1 MSTKIKGST
10 PPVDTNISSLNDSA
24 VRAGKGESKP
34 QNPDSF
40 SKLSNSVTYKSPPL
54 IPGAKMFASEV
65 HLPSHLTDTLNPKND
80 RKFRRLLGAV
90 LGFGGLEDCFGD
102 LEEELH
108 AEESTFAKVSREDQE
123 SSHSQS
129 DQQDQDDSEENPKN

>member
-1 MSTKIKGST
+1 MSTKIKGTT
-10 PPVDTNISSLNDSA
+10 PPVDTNLSSLNEPA
-24 VRAGKGESKP
+24 LRGGKSESKP

-40 SKLSNSVTYKSPPL
+40 SKTSNTVTYKSPPL

-65 HLPSHLTDTLNPKND
+65 NLPSHLTDPLNPKND

-108 AEESTFAKVSREDQE
+108 ADESTFAKVSREDQE
-123 SSHSQS
+123 SSHSQQ
-129 DQQDQDDSEENPKN
+129 DQQDQDDPEENPKN